1 MAAWR
6 RGGVGA
12 GQCEVRLAVRPVA
25 ASHARRPLLR
35 CAITGR
41 VVLINYGADEGKLA
55 TIVDVVDGNRVCVA
69 RC

>member
-1 MAAWR
+1 
-6 RGGVGA
+6 
-12 GQCEVRLAVRPVA
+12 
-25 ASHARRPLLR
+25 
-35 CAITGR
+35 